1 MSFASHA
8 HAEQSQAKFNR
19 AATLH
24 RAGQLAA
31 AEALCGQI
39 LLDHPAHAG
48 ALHLLGIIAGQS
60 NNWVRAE
67 ELIGCAVCADPDNA
81 GAHNDR
87 GIALRALG
95 QWDAA
100 RRCYDQAIALEPRH
114 AEAYCNRGNVLHQ
127 LKRYEAAI
135 ADYERALA
143 IRPDY
148 ATAYYNRG
156 VVLADLRQWN
166 AALASYERAL
176 AIKPDYAIACCNSGA
191 VLEQLGRFEAAL
203 ARYDKA
209 IALQPGYAQ
218 AHSNRGNVLRKL
230 QQLDRALSSCS
241 TAIAVDGAHALAY
254 SNRAAALYELNRLGE
269 ASADCDRAIALA
281 PDLARAYCNRAYIRL
296 SLGDF
301 KRGWIDQEW
310 RWKGRDD
317 ALVERRDFAQ
327 PLWLG
332 KESLAGKTILLHS
345 EQGLGDTI
353 QFCRYAR
360 MVCALGATV
369 LLEVQ
374 RPLLGALTGLEG
386 AARIFAGGD
395 ALPSFDYHCPLLSLP
410 LAFETTLATVPAGVP
425 YLRSN
430 PEKAAHWK
438 AKLGSKR
445 RFRVGLVWSGGFR
458 ANLPELWAVNSRRNI
473 PLATLAAIMHPQIE
487 FYSLQK
493 GPPAESEL
501 ASLAR
506 EIPDALEIIDHT
518 AELVDFS
525 DTAALIDNLDLVIS
539 VDTSTAHLAGA
550 LAKPMWILNRFDSCW
565 RWLSDRTDSPW
576 YPTATIYR
584 QSRAGDWEG
593 VVQRVKRDLEQLATV
608 TAG

>member
-1 MSFASHA
+1 MSSVSRA

-19 AATLH
+19 AAALH
-24 RAGQLAA
+24 RAGELAA
-31 AEALCGQI
+31 AETLCGQI
-39 LLDHPAHAG
+39 LSGQPAHAG
-48 ALHLLGIIAGQS
+48 ALHLLGVIAGQAGH
-60 NNWVRAE
+60 WTRAA
-67 ELIGCAVCADPDNA
+67 ELIGQAIWVDPGSADA
-81 GAHNDR
+81 YCDR
-87 GIALRALG
+87 GVALKALT

-100 RRCYDQAIALEPRH
+100 LSCYNRAIALQPDH
-114 AEAYCNRGNVLHQ
+114 AEAYCNRGNVLHE

-135 ADYERALA
+135 ADYDSALA

-176 AIKPDYAIACCNSGA
+176 AIKPDHAIACCNCGA

-203 ARYDKA
+203 ARYDEA
-209 IALQPGYAQ
+209 IALQPRYAQ

-230 QQLDRALSSCS
+230 QQLDGALSSCS
-241 TAIAVDGAHALAY
+241 TAIAIDRAYAQAY
-254 SNRAAALYELNRLGE
+254 SNRAAVLYELNRLDE
-269 ASADCDRAIALA
+269 ALADCDRAIALA
-281 PDLARAYCNRAYIRL
+281 PDLARAHCNRAYTRL
-296 SLGDF
+296 LLGDF

-310 RWKGRDD
+310 RWKGRDG
-317 ALVERRDFAQ
+317 ALVRRDFSQ

-332 KESLAGKTILLHS
+332 KESLTGKTILLHG

-353 QFCRYAR
+353 QFCRYAK

-369 LLEVQ
+369 LLEAQ
-374 RPLLGALTGLEG
+374 GPLIGALTGLEG

-430 PEKAAHWK
+430 PKKTAHWK
-438 AKLGSKR
+438 AKLGTKR

-473 PLATLAAIMHPQIE
+473 PLATLAVIMHPQIE

-493 GPPAESEL
+493 GRPAESEL
-501 ASLAR
+501 TSR
-506 EIPDALEIIDHT
+506 TRDTPDGPEIIDHT

-550 LAKPMWILNRFDSCW
+550 LAKPVWILNRFDSCW

-576 YPTATIYR
+576 YPTATLYR

-593 VVQRVKRDLEQLATV
+593 VVQRVKRDLERLATV